1 MMLGNFKRAKLI
13 FLAVL
18 SSLLVSVSAFA
29 QIPQIRPTPQL
40 VQSQFT
46 VIQLRNATT
55 RLNQLETAL
64 NQVESRKVA
73 TLKDTEAV
81 EQAAFAYAEAIKAGL
96 DNALKEAETLAKTEG
111 KQGSINALVT
121 FEKAEKANQ
130 PRLEKIG
137 ERANTIERQIKV
149 GTIRLDRSIIQ
160 NLSVPERRELLD
172 SLEPPAKQIYL
183 REQPV
188 LFKPALELQINN
200 PTLQTPQI
208 NPTLQ
213 TPRINPTLEAPRIN
227 PTLEA
232 PRNNLKFLE
241 DKFDKFQSFVPGN
254 LENTLA
260 NYHVGMAVSGMM
272 QSISNMLIPPAY
284 AAAAIPCIGHAVAGN
299 WSGLAACVVKAGSQ
313 ATSIYNQF
321 VSCWNNAKRP
331 FRWLK
336 RTRCVARLIVR
347 IA

>member
-1 MMLGNFKRAKLI
+1 MMLGNLKRAKFI
-13 FLAVL
+13 VLAIL
-18 SSLLVSVSAFA
+18 GSFLVSVSAFA
-29 QIPQIRPTPQL
+29 QIPQIRQTPQRL
-40 VQSQFT
+40 ESQFT
-46 VIQLRNATT
+46 TIQLRNATT

-64 NQVESRKVA
+64 NQVERRKVA

-81 EQAAFAYAEAIKAGL
+81 EQAAFAYAESIKAGL

-111 KQGSINALVT
+111 KQGSINDLVT

-149 GTIRLDRSIIQ
+149 GTIKLDRSIIQ

-183 REQPV
+183 REQPA

-200 PTLQTPQI
+200 PTLQTPRINPNLQTPQI

-213 TPRINPTLEAPRIN
+213 T
-227 PTLEA
+227 

-272 QSISNMLIPPAY
+272 ESISNMLIPPAY
-284 AAAAIPCIGHAVAGN
+284 AAAAIPCIGHAIAGN
-299 WSGLAACVVKAGSQ
+299 WSGLAACVVRAGSQ
-313 ATSIYNQF
+313 ATRIYNEF
-321 VSCWNNAKRP
+321 VRCWNNARHP

-336 RTRCVARLIVR
+336 RTACVTRLIIR

>member
-1 MMLGNFKRAKLI
+1 M
-13 FLAVL
+13 
-18 SSLLVSVSAFA
+18 SVSAFA
-29 QIPQIRPTPQL
+29 QIPRIPQNTQLIKSQI
-40 VQSQFT
+40 T
-46 VIQLRNATT
+46 VTQLRNATT

-64 NQVESRKVA
+64 NQVERKKVA
-73 TLKDTEAV
+73 TLKDTEQV

-111 KQGSINALVT
+111 KQGNINSLVT

-130 PRLEKIG
+130 PRLEKI
-137 ERANTIERQIKV
+137 EQRANTIERQIKV
-149 GTIRLDRSIIQ
+149 GTIRLDKSIIQ
-160 NLSVPERRELLD
+160 NLSVTERRELLE
-172 SLEPPAKQIYL
+172 SIEPPAKQIYL
-183 REQPV
+183 REQPT

-213 TPRINPTLEAPRIN
+213 TPR
-227 PTLEA
+227 
-232 PRNNLKFLE
+232 NNLKFLE
-241 DKFDKFQSFVPGN
+241 DKFDKFQSFVPAN
-254 LENTLA
+254 IENTLA
-260 NYHVGMAVSGMM
+260 NYHIGIAVSGMM

-284 AAAAIPCIGHAVAGN
+284 AAAAIPCIGYAVAGK
-299 WSGLAACVVKAGSQ
+299 WTALAACVVKAGSE

-336 RTRCVARLIVR
+336 RSRCVARLIVR

>member
-29 QIPQIRPTPQL
+29 QIPRIPQNTQLIKSQI
-40 VQSQFT
+40 T
-46 VIQLRNATT
+46 VTQLRNATT

-64 NQVESRKVA
+64 NQVERKKVA
-73 TLKDTEAV
+73 TLKDTEQV

-111 KQGSINALVT
+111 KQGNINSLVT

-130 PRLEKIG
+130 PRLEKI
-137 ERANTIERQIKV
+137 EQRANTIERQIKV
-149 GTIRLDRSIIQ
+149 GTIRLDKSIIQ
-160 NLSVPERRELLD
+160 NLSVTERRELLE
-172 SLEPPAKQIYL
+172 SIEPPAKQIYL
-183 REQPV
+183 REQPT

-213 TPRINPTLEAPRIN
+213 TPR
-227 PTLEA
+227 
-232 PRNNLKFLE
+232 NNLKFLE
-241 DKFDKFQSFVPGN
+241 DKFDKFQSFVPAN
-254 LENTLA
+254 IENTLA
-260 NYHVGMAVSGMM
+260 NYHIGIAVSGMM

-284 AAAAIPCIGHAVAGN
+284 AAAAIPCIGYAVAGK
-299 WSGLAACVVKAGSQ
+299 WTALAACVVKAGSE

-336 RTRCVARLIVR
+336 RSRCVARLIVR

>member
-1 MMLGNFKRAKLI
+1 MMLGNLKRAKFI
-13 FLAVL
+13 VLAILV
-18 SSLLVSVSAFA
+18 SFLVSVSAFA
-29 QIPQIRPTPQL
+29 QIPQIRQTPPL
-40 VQSQFT
+40 IQSQIT
-46 VIQLRNATT
+46 TIQLRNATT

-64 NQVESRKVA
+64 NQVETRKVV
-73 TLKDTEAV
+73 TLADTEAV
-81 EQAAFAYAEAIKAGL
+81 EKTAFAYAEAIKAGL

-111 KQGSINALVT
+111 KQGSINDLVT

-137 ERANTIERQIKV
+137 ARANTIERQIKV
-149 GTIRLDRSIIQ
+149 GTIKLDRSIIQ

-183 REQPV
+183 REQPA

-200 PTLQTPQI
+200 P
-208 NPTLQ
+208 NLQ
-213 TPRINPTLEAPRIN
+213 TPRINPNLQTPQIN

-241 DKFDKFQSFVPGN
+241 DKFDQFQSFVPGN

-272 QSISNMLIPPAY
+272 ESISNMLIPPAY
-284 AAAAIPCIGHAVAGN
+284 AAAAIPCIGHAIAGN

-313 ATSIYNQF
+313 ATSIYNEF
-321 VSCWNNAKRP
+321 VRCWNNARHP

-336 RTRCVARLIVR
+336 RTACVTRLIIR

>member
-1 MMLGNFKRAKLI
+1 MLGNFKRAKLI

-29 QIPQIRPTPQL
+29 QIPRIPQNTQLIKSQI
-40 VQSQFT
+40 T
-46 VIQLRNATT
+46 VTQLRNATT

-64 NQVESRKVA
+64 NQVERKKVA
-73 TLKDTEAV
+73 TLKDTEQV

-111 KQGSINALVT
+111 KQGNINSLVT

-130 PRLEKIG
+130 PRLEKI
-137 ERANTIERQIKV
+137 EQRANTIERQIKV
-149 GTIRLDRSIIQ
+149 GTIRLDKSIIQ
-160 NLSVPERRELLD
+160 NLSVTERRELLE
-172 SLEPPAKQIYL
+172 SIEPPAKQIYL
-183 REQPV
+183 REQPT

-200 PTLQTPQI
+200 PVLETPEI
-208 NPTLQ
+208 NP
-213 TPRINPTLEAPRIN
+213 ILE
-227 PTLEA
+227 T

-241 DKFDKFQSFVPGN
+241 DKFDKFQSFVPAN
-254 LENTLA
+254 IENTLA
-260 NYHVGMAVSGMM
+260 NYHIGIAVSGMM

-284 AAAAIPCIGHAVAGN
+284 AAAAIPCIGYAVAGK
-299 WSGLAACVVKAGSQ
+299 WTALAACVVKAGSE

-336 RTRCVARLIVR
+336 RSRCVARLIVR

>member
-1 MMLGNFKRAKLI
+1 M
-13 FLAVL
+13 

-29 QIPQIRPTPQL
+29 QIPRIPQNTQLIKSQI
-40 VQSQFT
+40 T
-46 VIQLRNATT
+46 VTQLRNATT

-64 NQVESRKVA
+64 NQVERKKVA
-73 TLKDTEAV
+73 TLKDTEQV

-111 KQGSINALVT
+111 KQGNINSLVT

-130 PRLEKIG
+130 PRLEKI
-137 ERANTIERQIKV
+137 EQRANTIERQIKV
-149 GTIRLDRSIIQ
+149 GTIRLDKSIIQ
-160 NLSVPERRELLD
+160 NLSVTERRELLE
-172 SLEPPAKQIYL
+172 SIEPPAKQIYL
-183 REQPV
+183 REQPT

-200 PTLQTPQI
+200 PVLETPEI
-208 NPTLQ
+208 NP
-213 TPRINPTLEAPRIN
+213 ILE
-227 PTLEA
+227 T

-241 DKFDKFQSFVPGN
+241 DKFDKFQSFVPAN
-254 LENTLA
+254 IENTLA
-260 NYHVGMAVSGMM
+260 NYHIGIAVSGMM

-284 AAAAIPCIGHAVAGN
+284 AAAAIPCIGYAVAGK
-299 WSGLAACVVKAGSQ
+299 WTALAACVVKAGSE

-336 RTRCVARLIVR
+336 RSRCVARLIVR

>member
-1 MMLGNFKRAKLI
+1 M
-13 FLAVL
+13 
-18 SSLLVSVSAFA
+18 SVSAFA
-29 QIPQIRPTPQL
+29 QIPRIPQNTQLIKSQI
-40 VQSQFT
+40 T
-46 VIQLRNATT
+46 VTQLRNATT

-64 NQVESRKVA
+64 NQVERKKVA
-73 TLKDTEAV
+73 TLKDTEQV

-111 KQGSINALVT
+111 KQGNINSLVT

-130 PRLEKIG
+130 PRLEKI
-137 ERANTIERQIKV
+137 EQRANTIERQIKV
-149 GTIRLDRSIIQ
+149 GTIRLDKSIIQ
-160 NLSVPERRELLD
+160 NLSVTERRELLE
-172 SLEPPAKQIYL
+172 SIEPPAKQIYL
-183 REQPV
+183 REQPT

-200 PTLQTPQI
+200 PVLETPQI
-208 NPTLQ
+208 NP
-213 TPRINPTLEAPRIN
+213 ILE
-227 PTLEA
+227 T

-241 DKFDKFQSFVPGN
+241 DKFDKFQSFVPAN
-254 LENTLA
+254 IENTLA
-260 NYHVGMAVSGMM
+260 NYHIGIAVSGMM

-284 AAAAIPCIGHAVAGN
+284 AAAAIPCIGYAVAGK
-299 WSGLAACVVKAGSQ
+299 WTALAACVVKAGSE

-336 RTRCVARLIVR
+336 RSRCVARLIVR

>member
-1 MMLGNFKRAKLI
+1 MLGNFKRAKLI

-29 QIPQIRPTPQL
+29 QIPQIPPNSQL
-40 VQSQFT
+40 IKSQVT
-46 VIQLRNATT
+46 IIQLRNATT

-64 NQVESRKVA
+64 NQVERNKVA

-96 DNALKEAETLAKTEG
+96 DSALKEAETLAKTEG

-130 PRLEKIG
+130 PRLEKI
-137 ERANTIERQIKV
+137 EQRANTIERQIQV
-149 GTIRLDRSIIQ
+149 GTIRLDKSIIQ

-183 REQPV
+183 REQPA
-188 LFKPALELQINN
+188 LFNPALELQINN
-200 PTLQTPQI
+200 PTLQTPRINPNLQTPQI
-208 NPTLQ
+208 NPNLQ
-213 TPRINPTLEAPRIN
+213 T
-227 PTLEA
+227 

-241 DKFDKFQSFVPGN
+241 DKFDKLQSFVPGN

-284 AAAAIPCIGHAVAGN
+284 AAAAIPCIGHAIAGN
-299 WSGLAACVVKAGSQ
+299 WTGLAACVVKAGSQ
-313 ATSIYNQF
+313 ATSIYNEF
-321 VSCWNNAKRP
+321 VRCWNNAKRP

-336 RTRCVARLIVR
+336 RSRCVARLIVR

>member
-1 MMLGNFKRAKLI
+1 MLGNFKRAKLI

-29 QIPQIRPTPQL
+29 QIPRIPQNTQLIKSQI
-40 VQSQFT
+40 T
-46 VIQLRNATT
+46 VTQLRNATT

-64 NQVESRKVA
+64 NQVERKKVA
-73 TLKDTEAV
+73 TLKDTEQV
-81 EQAAFAYAEAIKAGL
+81 EQAAFAYAEALKAGL

-111 KQGSINALVT
+111 KQGSINSLVT

-130 PRLEKIG
+130 PRLEKI
-137 ERANTIERQIKV
+137 EQRANTIERQIKV
-149 GTIRLDRSIIQ
+149 GTIRLDKSIIQ
-160 NLSVPERRELLD
+160 NLSVTERRELLE
-172 SLEPPAKQIYL
+172 SIEPPAKQIYL
-183 REQPV
+183 REQPT

-213 TPRINPTLEAPRIN
+213 TPR
-227 PTLEA
+227 
-232 PRNNLKFLE
+232 NNLKFLE
-241 DKFDKFQSFVPGN
+241 DKFDKFQSFVPAN
-254 LENTLA
+254 IENTLA
-260 NYHVGMAVSGMM
+260 NYHIGIAVSGMM

-284 AAAAIPCIGHAVAGN
+284 AAAAIPCIGYAVAGK
-299 WSGLAACVVKAGSQ
+299 WTALAACVVKAGSE

-336 RTRCVARLIVR
+336 RSRCVARLIVR

>member
-1 MMLGNFKRAKLI
+1 M
-13 FLAVL
+13 
-18 SSLLVSVSAFA
+18 SVSAFA
-29 QIPQIRPTPQL
+29 QIPRIPQNTQLIKSQI
-40 VQSQFT
+40 T
-46 VIQLRNATT
+46 VTQLRNATT

-64 NQVESRKVA
+64 NQVERKKVA
-73 TLKDTEAV
+73 TLKDTEQV
-81 EQAAFAYAEAIKAGL
+81 EQAAFAYAEALKAGL

-111 KQGSINALVT
+111 KQGSINSLVT

-130 PRLEKIG
+130 PRLEKI
-137 ERANTIERQIKV
+137 EQRANTIERQIKV
-149 GTIRLDRSIIQ
+149 GTIRLDKSIIQ
-160 NLSVPERRELLD
+160 NLSVTERRELLE
-172 SLEPPAKQIYL
+172 SIEPPAKQIYL
-183 REQPV
+183 REQPT

-213 TPRINPTLEAPRIN
+213 TPR
-227 PTLEA
+227 
-232 PRNNLKFLE
+232 NNLKFLE
-241 DKFDKFQSFVPGN
+241 DKFDKFQSFVPAN
-254 LENTLA
+254 IENTLA
-260 NYHVGMAVSGMM
+260 NYHIGIAVSGMM

-284 AAAAIPCIGHAVAGN
+284 AAAAIPCIGYAVAGK
-299 WSGLAACVVKAGSQ
+299 WTALAACVVKAGSE

-336 RTRCVARLIVR
+336 RSRCVARLIVR

>member
-1 MMLGNFKRAKLI
+1 M
-13 FLAVL
+13 
-18 SSLLVSVSAFA
+18 SVSAFA
-29 QIPQIRPTPQL
+29 QIPRIPQNTQLIKSQI
-40 VQSQFT
+40 T
-46 VIQLRNATT
+46 VTQLRNATT

-64 NQVESRKVA
+64 NQVERKKVA
-73 TLKDTEAV
+73 TLKDTEQV

-111 KQGSINALVT
+111 KQGNINSLVT

-130 PRLEKIG
+130 PRLEKI
-137 ERANTIERQIKV
+137 EQRANTIERQIKV
-149 GTIRLDRSIIQ
+149 GTIRLDKSIIQ
-160 NLSVPERRELLD
+160 NLSVTERRELLE
-172 SLEPPAKQIYL
+172 SIEPPAKQIYL
-183 REQPV
+183 REQPT

-200 PTLQTPQI
+200 PVLETPEI
-208 NPTLQ
+208 NP
-213 TPRINPTLEAPRIN
+213 ILE
-227 PTLEA
+227 T

-241 DKFDKFQSFVPGN
+241 DKFDKFQSFVPAN
-254 LENTLA
+254 IENTLA
-260 NYHVGMAVSGMM
+260 NYHIGIAVSGMM

-284 AAAAIPCIGHAVAGN
+284 AAAAIPCIGYAVAGK
-299 WSGLAACVVKAGSQ
+299 WTALAACVVKAGSE

-336 RTRCVARLIVR
+336 RSRCVARLIVR

>member
-1 MMLGNFKRAKLI
+1 M
-13 FLAVL
+13 

-29 QIPQIRPTPQL
+29 QIPRIPQNTQLIKSQI
-40 VQSQFT
+40 T
-46 VIQLRNATT
+46 VTQLRNATT

-64 NQVESRKVA
+64 NQVERKKVA
-73 TLKDTEAV
+73 TLKDTEQV

-111 KQGSINALVT
+111 KQGNINSLVT

-130 PRLEKIG
+130 PRLEKI
-137 ERANTIERQIKV
+137 EQRANTIERQIKV
-149 GTIRLDRSIIQ
+149 GTIRLDKSIIQ
-160 NLSVPERRELLD
+160 NLSVTERRELLE
-172 SLEPPAKQIYL
+172 SIEPPAKQIYL
-183 REQPV
+183 REQPT

-200 PTLQTPQI
+200 PVLETPQI
-208 NPTLQ
+208 NP
-213 TPRINPTLEAPRIN
+213 ILE
-227 PTLEA
+227 T

-241 DKFDKFQSFVPGN
+241 DKFDKFQSFVPAN
-254 LENTLA
+254 IENTLA
-260 NYHVGMAVSGMM
+260 NYHIGIAVSGMM

-284 AAAAIPCIGHAVAGN
+284 AAAAIPCIGYAVAGK
-299 WSGLAACVVKAGSQ
+299 WTALAACVVKAGSE

-336 RTRCVARLIVR
+336 RSRCVARLIVR

>member
-1 MMLGNFKRAKLI
+1 M
-13 FLAVL
+13 

-29 QIPQIRPTPQL
+29 QIPRIPQNTQLIKSQI
-40 VQSQFT
+40 T
-46 VIQLRNATT
+46 VTQLRNATT

-64 NQVESRKVA
+64 NQVERKKVA
-73 TLKDTEAV
+73 TLKDTEQV
-81 EQAAFAYAEAIKAGL
+81 EQAAFAYAEALKAGL

-111 KQGSINALVT
+111 KQGSINSLVT

-130 PRLEKIG
+130 PRLEKI
-137 ERANTIERQIKV
+137 EQRANTIERQIKV
-149 GTIRLDRSIIQ
+149 GTIRLDKSIIQ
-160 NLSVPERRELLD
+160 NLSVTERRELLE
-172 SLEPPAKQIYL
+172 SIEPPAKQIYL
-183 REQPV
+183 REQPT

-213 TPRINPTLEAPRIN
+213 TPR
-227 PTLEA
+227 
-232 PRNNLKFLE
+232 NNLKFLE
-241 DKFDKFQSFVPGN
+241 DKFDKFQSFVPAN
-254 LENTLA
+254 IENTLA
-260 NYHVGMAVSGMM
+260 NYHIGIAVSGMM

-284 AAAAIPCIGHAVAGN
+284 AAAAIPCIGYAVAGK
-299 WSGLAACVVKAGSQ
+299 WTALAACVVKAGSE

-336 RTRCVARLIVR
+336 RSRCVARLIVR

>member
-29 QIPQIRPTPQL
+29 QIPRIPQNTQLIKSQI
-40 VQSQFT
+40 T
-46 VIQLRNATT
+46 VTQLRNATT

-64 NQVESRKVA
+64 NQVERKKVA
-73 TLKDTEAV
+73 TLKDTEQV
-81 EQAAFAYAEAIKAGL
+81 EQAAFAYAEALKAGL

-111 KQGSINALVT
+111 KQGSINSLVT

-130 PRLEKIG
+130 PRLEKI
-137 ERANTIERQIKV
+137 EQRANTIERQIKV
-149 GTIRLDRSIIQ
+149 GTIRLDKSIIQ
-160 NLSVPERRELLD
+160 NLSVTERRELLE
-172 SLEPPAKQIYL
+172 SIEPPAKQIYL
-183 REQPV
+183 REQPT

-213 TPRINPTLEAPRIN
+213 TPR
-227 PTLEA
+227 
-232 PRNNLKFLE
+232 NNLKFLE
-241 DKFDKFQSFVPGN
+241 DKFDKFQSFVPAN
-254 LENTLA
+254 IENTLA
-260 NYHVGMAVSGMM
+260 NYHIGIAVSGMM

-284 AAAAIPCIGHAVAGN
+284 AAAAIPCIGYAVAGK
-299 WSGLAACVVKAGSQ
+299 WTALAACVVKAGSE

-336 RTRCVARLIVR
+336 RSRCVARLIVR

>member
-29 QIPQIRPTPQL
+29 QIPRIPQNTQLIKSQI
-40 VQSQFT
+40 T
-46 VIQLRNATT
+46 VTQLRNATT

-64 NQVESRKVA
+64 NQVERKKVA
-73 TLKDTEAV
+73 TLKDTEQV

-111 KQGSINALVT
+111 KQGSINSLVT

-130 PRLEKIG
+130 PRLEKI
-137 ERANTIERQIKV
+137 EQRANTIERQIKV
-149 GTIRLDRSIIQ
+149 GTIRLDKSIIQ
-160 NLSVPERRELLD
+160 NLSVTERRELLE
-172 SLEPPAKQIYL
+172 SIEPPAKQIYL
-183 REQPV
+183 REQPT

-213 TPRINPTLEAPRIN
+213 TPR
-227 PTLEA
+227 
-232 PRNNLKFLE
+232 NNLKFLE
-241 DKFDKFQSFVPGN
+241 DKFDKFQSFVPAN
-254 LENTLA
+254 IENTLA
-260 NYHVGMAVSGMM
+260 NYHIGIAVSGMM

-284 AAAAIPCIGHAVAGN
+284 AAAAIPCIGYAVAGK
-299 WSGLAACVVKAGSQ
+299 WTALAACVVKAGSE

-336 RTRCVARLIVR
+336 RSRCVARLIVR

>member
-1 MMLGNFKRAKLI
+1 MLGNFKRAKLI

-29 QIPQIRPTPQL
+29 QIPRIPQNTQLIKSQI
-40 VQSQFT
+40 T
-46 VIQLRNATT
+46 VTQLRNATT

-64 NQVESRKVA
+64 NQVERKKVA
-73 TLKDTEAV
+73 TLKDTEQV

-111 KQGSINALVT
+111 KQGNINSLVT

-130 PRLEKIG
+130 PRLEKI
-137 ERANTIERQIKV
+137 EQRANTIERQIKV
-149 GTIRLDRSIIQ
+149 GTIRLDKSIIQ
-160 NLSVPERRELLD
+160 NLSVTERRELLE
-172 SLEPPAKQIYL
+172 SIEPPAKQIYL
-183 REQPV
+183 REQPT

-213 TPRINPTLEAPRIN
+213 TPR
-227 PTLEA
+227 
-232 PRNNLKFLE
+232 NNLKFLE
-241 DKFDKFQSFVPGN
+241 DKFDKFQSFVPAN
-254 LENTLA
+254 IENTLA
-260 NYHVGMAVSGMM
+260 NYHIGIAVSGMM

-284 AAAAIPCIGHAVAGN
+284 AAAAIPCIGYAVAGK
-299 WSGLAACVVKAGSQ
+299 WTALAACVVKAGSE

-336 RTRCVARLIVR
+336 RSRCVARLIVR

>member
-29 QIPQIRPTPQL
+29 QIPRIPQNTQLIKSQI
-40 VQSQFT
+40 T
-46 VIQLRNATT
+46 VTQLRNATT

-64 NQVESRKVA
+64 NQVERKKVA
-73 TLKDTEAV
+73 TLKDTEQV
-81 EQAAFAYAEAIKAGL
+81 EQAAFAYAEALKAGL

-111 KQGSINALVT
+111 KQGSINSLVT

-130 PRLEKIG
+130 PRLEKI
-137 ERANTIERQIKV
+137 EQRANTIERQIKV
-149 GTIRLDRSIIQ
+149 GTIRLDKSIIQ
-160 NLSVPERRELLD
+160 NLLESI
-172 SLEPPAKQIYL
+172 EPPAKQIYL
-183 REQPV
+183 REQPT

-213 TPRINPTLEAPRIN
+213 TPR
-227 PTLEA
+227 
-232 PRNNLKFLE
+232 NNLKFLE
-241 DKFDKFQSFVPGN
+241 DKFDKFQSFVPAN
-254 LENTLA
+254 IENTLA
-260 NYHVGMAVSGMM
+260 NYHIGIAVSGMM

-284 AAAAIPCIGHAVAGN
+284 AAAAIPCIGYAVAGK
-299 WSGLAACVVKAGSQ
+299 WTALAACVVKAGSE

-336 RTRCVARLIVR
+336 RSRCVARLIVR

>member
-1 MMLGNFKRAKLI
+1 M
-13 FLAVL
+13 
-18 SSLLVSVSAFA
+18 SVSAFA
-29 QIPQIRPTPQL
+29 QIPRIPQNTQLIKSQI
-40 VQSQFT
+40 T
-46 VIQLRNATT
+46 VTQLRNATT

-64 NQVESRKVA
+64 NQVERKKVA
-73 TLKDTEAV
+73 TLKDTEQV

-111 KQGSINALVT
+111 KQGSINSLVT

-130 PRLEKIG
+130 PRLEKI
-137 ERANTIERQIKV
+137 EQRANTIERQIKV
-149 GTIRLDRSIIQ
+149 GTIRLDKSIIQ
-160 NLSVPERRELLD
+160 NLSVTERRELLE
-172 SLEPPAKQIYL
+172 SIEPPAKQIYL
-183 REQPV
+183 REQPT

-213 TPRINPTLEAPRIN
+213 TPR
-227 PTLEA
+227 
-232 PRNNLKFLE
+232 NNLKFLE
-241 DKFDKFQSFVPGN
+241 DKFDKFQSFVPAN
-254 LENTLA
+254 IENTLA
-260 NYHVGMAVSGMM
+260 NYHIGIAVSGMM

-284 AAAAIPCIGHAVAGN
+284 AAAAIPCIGYAVAGK
-299 WSGLAACVVKAGSQ
+299 WTALAACVVKAGSE

-336 RTRCVARLIVR
+336 RSRCVARLIVR

>member
-29 QIPQIRPTPQL
+29 QIPRIPQNTQLIKSQI
-40 VQSQFT
+40 T
-46 VIQLRNATT
+46 VTQLRNATT

-64 NQVESRKVA
+64 NQVERKKVA
-73 TLKDTEAV
+73 TLKDTEQV

-111 KQGSINALVT
+111 KQGNINSLVT

-130 PRLEKIG
+130 PRLEKI
-137 ERANTIERQIKV
+137 EQRANTIERQIKV
-149 GTIRLDRSIIQ
+149 GTIRLDKSIIQ
-160 NLSVPERRELLD
+160 NLSVTERRELLE
-172 SLEPPAKQIYL
+172 SIEPPAKQIYL
-183 REQPV
+183 REQPT

-200 PTLQTPQI
+200 PVLETPQI
-208 NPTLQ
+208 NP
-213 TPRINPTLEAPRIN
+213 ILE
-227 PTLEA
+227 T

-241 DKFDKFQSFVPGN
+241 DKFDKFQSFVPAN
-254 LENTLA
+254 IENTLA
-260 NYHVGMAVSGMM
+260 NYHIGIAVSGMM

-284 AAAAIPCIGHAVAGN
+284 AAAAIPCIGYAVAGK
-299 WSGLAACVVKAGSQ
+299 WTALAACVVKAGSE

-336 RTRCVARLIVR
+336 RSRCVARLIVR